1 MAASADDRQIAKQRF
16 DSRGGSVGD
25 FRNLGLDVRHSHESG
40 YVAVAVLL
48 MIFACLI
55 LPLMVMLYFDS
66 LACQKKAERA
76 EARVEKLI
84 KNLEDKK

>member
-1 MAASADDRQIAKQRF
+1 METPANDRQAAKRRI
-16 DSRGGSVGD
+16 DLRRGAVGYSG
-25 FRNLGLDVRHSHESG
+25 NLGADVRHPHESG

-55 LPLMVMLYFDS
+55 LPLMVMLYFDT
-66 LACQKKAERA
+66 LALNKKTERA
-76 EARVEKLI
+76 EAKIEKLL

>member
-1 MAASADDRQIAKQRF
+1 MEAPANDRQIAERRV
-16 DSRGGSVGD
+16 DSRRGVFGYSG
-25 FRNLGLDVRHSHESG
+25 NLGADVHHPSESG
-40 YVAVAVLL
+40 YVVVAVLM

-66 LACQKKAERA
+66 LNCQKKSERS
-76 EARVEKLI
+76 EARIEKLL